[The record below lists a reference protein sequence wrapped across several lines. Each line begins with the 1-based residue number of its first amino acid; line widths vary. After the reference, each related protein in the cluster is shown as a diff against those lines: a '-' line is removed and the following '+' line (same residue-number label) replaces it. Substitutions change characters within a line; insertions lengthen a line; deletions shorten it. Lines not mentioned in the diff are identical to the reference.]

1 MTTFIDTVLGTVGF
15 DATMSETISASS
27 TVTSNPIE
35 TGAEI
40 NDHIFTN
47 PKIYTL
53 SAGVS
58 NTPLRVLTDDIFA
71 TGIFTIGD
79 SGGGRREAAWEV
91 LNTLHEAG
99 DIFSIQSDLELLQNM
114 VITSLDT
121 TTDAATQG
129 ALVFTATLQQL
140 VIVDTDI
147 EQLSAEQLKTLI
159 KAKASPVKDKGKV
172 TKKESKDEAIGLQIA
187 NFVGKFFGFSL

>member
-15 DATMSETISASS
+15 DATLSETITASS

-91 LNTLHEAG
+91 LNILHDAG
-99 DIFSIQSDLELLQNM
+99 DTFGVQTGLELLPNM

-140 VIVDTDI
+140 TIVDTDI

-172 TKKESKDEAIGLQIA
+172 TKKESKDEAIGLQLA
-187 NFVGKFFGFSL
+187 NFLGADL